1 MGYHSLIHKIIISLH
16 DNILPTSQSPRG
28 VSLKPWLYMPRRTG
42 ELGRRSP
49 RTTLVLLILASLP
62 SSPSPQGQCQRQ
74 RGAHCCGLLRCDHDH
89 QLHRL
94 NVVSWDIITSTVR
107 ANQIQNSKISCDGK
121 KIVVETI
128 EDAVPKE
135 TLTGIEVTTK
145 SAAAL
150 KAAVDTEASVDIYT
164 IP

>member
-1 MGYHSLIHKIIISLH
+1 MLSRETY
-16 DNILPTSQSPRG
+16 
-28 VSLKPWLYMPRRTG
+28 
-42 ELGRRSP
+42 
-49 RTTLVLLILASLP
+49 
-62 SSPSPQGQCQRQ
+62 
-74 RGAHCCGLLRCDHDH
+74 
-89 QLHRL
+89 
-94 NVVSWDIITSTVR
+94 IITSTVR
-107 ANQIQNSKISCDGK
+107 ANQIQNIKIACDGK

-164 IP
+164 IPKATSTTEAVDVIVTKEEPTTNATETISSEDTTKASTTTV

>member
-1 MGYHSLIHKIIISLH
+1 
-16 DNILPTSQSPRG
+16 
-28 VSLKPWLYMPRRTG
+28 MPRRTG

-74 RGAHCCGLLRCDHDH
+74 RGASCCGLLRCDHDH

-94 NVVSWDIITSTVR
+94 KVFSTVR
-107 ANQIQNSKISCDGK
+107 ANQIQNIKIAFDGK

-150 KAAVDTEASVDIYT
+150 KAAVDTEASLIS
-164 IP
+164 IPYHGHFYY